1 MEVEHYAPDWSQ
13 CPYSTRSEA
22 HQDQKERSAHY
33 REVTPEP
40 IAVISSWL
48 TDEQF
53 IGFCVGNT
61 LKYLGRYNLKSEGKG
76 GEKDLDKALDYLRWA
91 CERRLKSKR

>member
-1 MEVEHYAPDWSQ
+1 MSVLNG
-13 CPYSTRSEA
+13 SEA
-22 HQDQKERSAHY
+22 HQDKKERSAHY

-53 IGFCVGNT
+53 IGFCVGTT
-61 LKYLGRYNLKSEGKG
+61 LKYLGRYNLKADGKG
-76 GEKDLDKALDYLRWA
+76 GRKTLIKHWIIWSGLANDALNQKD
-91 CERRLKSKR
+91 S